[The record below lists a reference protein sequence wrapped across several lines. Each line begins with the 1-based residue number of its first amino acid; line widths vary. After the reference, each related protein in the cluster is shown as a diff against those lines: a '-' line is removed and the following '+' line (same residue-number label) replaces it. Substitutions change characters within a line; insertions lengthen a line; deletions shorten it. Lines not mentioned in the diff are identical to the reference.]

1 MKTLFTLAMCASLT
15 VAMAQSRTTPSP
27 APATT
32 SPAPA
37 QTSPTLSVN
46 QKAFVKEWKFDHSES
61 FDLVQKPTEQQKN
74 DLVNL
79 MDNGRYRLIL
89 DGQSEG
95 GTWTI
100 DAGCKWIT
108 LTKDDGTVKK
118 FQVLSKSDKEMKV
131 DYRDSDGTHNV
142 LVYSFGTTATNN
154 TVPGGR

>member
-1 MKTLFTLAMCASLT
+1 MKTLFTLALCVSMTA
-15 VAMAQSRTTPSP
+15 AFAQARTTPS
-27 APATT
+27 ATA

-37 QTSPTLSVN
+37 QTSPTYTAN
-46 QKAFVKEWKFDHSES
+46 QKAFIKEWKFDHSES
-61 FDLVQKPTEQQKN
+61 FDLVQKPTEQQKG

-100 DAGCKWIT
+100 DAACKWIT

-118 FQVLSKSDKEMKV
+118 FQVLSKTDKEMKV
-131 DYRDSDGTHNV
+131 DYRDGDGTHNV
-142 LVYSFGTTATNN
+142 FIYVPATTSPAS
-154 TVPGGR
+154 GGR